1 MNLKVGTKIQRAGSR
16 GPSFEVVGKS
26 RGRNHKRME
35 RYDALPTI
43 LTITPRRITDTLCN
57 AKIQPLQQNERLN
70 ETYLLFSSTDGTN

>member
-1 MNLKVGTKIQRAGSR
+1 
-16 GPSFEVVGKS
+16 
-26 RGRNHKRME
+26 ME